1 MKRFDRLFC
10 SSLASVLPVL
20 ATVAMV
26 ITAAMATIATVGA
39 AAAAASPTAQQKMLF
54 IYNGPEAPNDN
65 RYTYHWRVLTAALEV
80 TKNKYGPYE
89 LASADFMS
97 ESRQMI
103 EINNPNGKLNTMV
116 LDTSRNME
124 KNLLP
129 VKIPID
135 KGLLGY
141 RVFLIQAKNQER
153 FNQISTLDELRKIS
167 IGQGFDWSDLEIFK
181 AAGFPV
187 VPGASYDGLF
197 SMLMANRF
205 DAFGRGVTEVLPEL
219 QQRRKRLPG
228 MAIEKSILLYYPMPV
243 YFWFPRTENGEA
255 RAKRVHEGMN
265 LLIANGTLD
274 KLFHEEFGPAIAALA
289 LKQRRLFKIDNPT
302 LPPNQPFDD
311 KRLWFDPLR

>member
-1 MKRFDRLFC
+1 MKPVKRFL
-10 SSLASVLPVL
+10 SVHLAMCLVM
-20 ATVAMV
+20 AGMV
-26 ITAAMATIATVGA
+26 RAEHQEPAAEP
-39 AAAAASPTAQQKMLF
+39 PTEQRAETRAESAIQQKIQF
-54 IYNGPEAPNDN
+54 VHNGPEAPDDN
-65 RYTYHWRVLTAALEV
+65 RYTYHWRVLTAALEA
-80 TKNKYGPYE
+80 TKSKYGPYE
-89 LASADFMS
+89 LTPAKFMS
-97 ESRQMI
+97 ESRQML
-103 EINNPNGKLNTMV
+103 EMMNPNGQLNTMV

-141 RVFLIQAKNQER
+141 RVLLIQAKNQPR
-153 FNQISTLDELRKIS
+153 FDRITTLDALRKIS
-167 IGQGFDWSDLEIFK
+167 IGQGFDWSDLDIFK

-187 VPGASYDGLF
+187 VAGTSYDGLF

-219 QQRRKRLPG
+219 EQRRHRFPT
-228 MAIEKSILLYYPMPV
+228 MAIEKSLLIYYPMPV
-243 YFWFPRTENGEA
+243 YFWFPRNASGEA
-255 RAKRVHEGMN
+255 RAKRVQEGLN

-274 KLFHEEFGPAIAALA
+274 KLFQEEFGPAIATLK
-289 LKQRRLFKIDNPT
+289 LKQRRLFRIDNPT